1 MTKPRL
7 TLKFI
12 VLVPLLTVIV
22 LVAGMSS
29 YISLSF
35 GQQDAAEESRYQ
47 QELSD
52 SKAQQVSPR
61 IKKVLVL
68 HTLKAKRP
76 WNVLF
81 NRYFT
86 EALQA
91 NDLSLANIEIEH
103 LDLLQFKDPN
113 YQDIVKKELKHKYS
127 SSPLISSS

>member
-12 VLVPLLTVIV
+12 VLVPLLAVI
-22 LVAGMSS
+22 LLAAGMSS

-35 GQQDAAEESRYQ
+35 GQQAAEVSRYQ
-47 QELSD
+47 QELGD
-52 SKAQQVSPR
+52 SKAQQVTPR
-61 IKKVLVL
+61 IKKILVL

-86 EALQA
+86 DALQA

-103 LDLLQFKDPN
+103 LDLLQFKDVN
-113 YQDIVKKELKHKYS
+113 YQEIVKKELKHKYA